1 MALAIASP
9 TFSLQPSPS
18 FRIFAAFEIHNA
30 IMKTK
35 LPKLHVLTLGCS
47 KNAVDS
53 ELLLAQAKANDF
65 LIVDDARKADMLVVN
80 TCGFIEEAKQESIN
94 AILSGAKLRK
104 KGKLEKLLVMGCLS
118 ERYKPDLEKE
128 IPEVDAY
135 FGTIGLDTTVLT
147 NILRELGG
155 DFKTELLGERAL
167 STPTH
172 YAYMKISEGCDNPCS
187 FCAIPLM
194 RGGHKSKP
202 MEDLIREATTLR
214 NGGAKELVLIAQDL
228 TYYGLDLYGKRTLSD
243 LLKRLSDIGF
253 EWIRLLYAYPAKFPM
268 DILPVIR
275 ERENICK
282 YLDMPIQHV
291 NTDVLKSMRRG
302 VTRNALI
309 DLINAIRDEV
319 PNIRLRTTLI
329 LGYPTETEKA
339 FNDVL
344 EFIEEAKFD
353 RLGCFSYSHEENTAA
368 FELEDAVPLA
378 EKKRRV
384 AEVMKLQE
392 KISLEKNRALI
403 GKELRALI
411 DRIENGVAIGRT
423 EFDAPEVDN
432 EFVIQSA
439 ESGFDVRSLKVGAFY
454 TAEVTDAEAY
464 DLFGILKA

>member
-1 MALAIASP
+1 
-9 TFSLQPSPS
+9 
-18 FRIFAAFEIHNA
+18 
-30 IMKTK
+30 MKTK

-47 KNAVDS
+47 KNVVDS

-65 LIVDDARKADMLVVN
+65 LIVNDAKKADMLVVN
-80 TCGFIEEAKQESIN
+80 TCGFIEEAKQESVN

-118 ERYKPDLEKE
+118 ERYKPELEKE

-135 FGTIGLDTTVLT
+135 FGTIGLDTAVLT
-147 NILRELGG
+147 TILRELGG
-155 DFKTELLGERAL
+155 SYKTDLLGERDL
-167 STPTH
+167 STPKH
-172 YAYMKISEGCDNPCS
+172 FAYMKISEGCDNPCS

-194 RGGHKSKP
+194 RGRHKSKP
-202 MEDLIREATTLR
+202 IEDLLREAQTLR
-214 NGGAKELVLIAQDL
+214 TNGVKELVLIAQDL
-228 TYYGLDLYGKRTLSD
+228 TYYGLDLYGKRTLAD

-253 EWIRLLYAYPAKFPM
+253 EWIRLLYAYPAKFPT

-282 YLDMPIQHV
+282 YLDIPIQHT
-291 NTDVLKSMRRG
+291 NTEVLKSMRRG
-302 VTRNALI
+302 ITRNALLN
-309 DLINAIRDEV
+309 LIAQIRNEV

-329 LGYPTETEKA
+329 LGYPNETEKE

-344 EFIEEAKFD
+344 EFIEEVKFD

-368 FELEDAVPLA
+368 FALEDIVPLK

-384 AEVMKLQE
+384 AEVMKAQE
-392 KISLEKNRALI
+392 KISLEKNLALV
-403 GKELRALI
+403 GKEMRVLV
-411 DRIENGVAIGRT
+411 DRIESGLAIGRT

-439 ESGFDVRSLKVGAFY
+439 KKGFDVRSLKVGEFY

-464 DLFGILKA
+464 DLFGIIK

>member
-1 MALAIASP
+1 MPKRSTI
-9 TFSLQPSPS
+9 FVSLPP
-18 FRIFAAFEIHNA
+18 FELQCA
-30 IMKTK
+30 VMKTK

-47 KNAVDS
+47 KNVVDS

-65 LIVDDARKADMLVVN
+65 LIVDDAKKADMLVVN

-94 AILSGAKLRK
+94 AILSGAKLRQ

-135 FGTIGLDTTVLT
+135 FGTIGLDNTVLT

-155 DFKTELLGERAL
+155 EYKTELLGERAL

-172 YAYMKISEGCDNPCS
+172 FAYMKISEGCDNPCS

-202 MEDLIREATTLR
+202 IEDLLREAHTLR
-214 NGGAKELVLIAQDL
+214 ANGVKELILIAQDL
-228 TYYGLDLYGKRTLSD
+228 TYYGLDLYGKRMLAD
-243 LLKRLSDIGF
+243 LLKRLSDLSF
-253 EWIRLLYAYPAKFPM
+253 EWIRLLYAYPAKFPT

-282 YLDMPIQHV
+282 YLDMPIQHA

-302 VTRNALI
+302 ITRKALLE
-309 DLINAIRDEV
+309 LIEQIRSEV

-329 LGYPTETEKA
+329 LGYPTETEAA

-344 EFIEEAKFD
+344 AFIEEVKFD
-353 RLGCFSYSHEENTAA
+353 RLGCFSYSHEENTVA
-368 FELEDAVPLA
+368 FKLEDSVPIM

-384 AEVMKLQE
+384 AEVMKVQE
-392 KISLEKNRALI
+392 KISLEKNLALI
-403 GKELRALI
+403 GKQLRVLV
-411 DRIENGVAIGRT
+411 DRIESGVAIGRT

-432 EFVIQSA
+432 EFIIQSA
-439 ESGFDVRSLKVGAFY
+439 ENGFDVHMLKVGEFY

>member
-1 MALAIASP
+1 
-9 TFSLQPSPS
+9 
-18 FRIFAAFEIHNA
+18 
-30 IMKTK
+30 MKTK

-47 KNAVDS
+47 KNTVDS
-53 ELLLAQAKANDF
+53 ERLLAQAKANDF
-65 LIVDDARKADMLVVN
+65 LIVDDAKKADVLVIN
-80 TCGFIEEAKQESIN
+80 TCGFIEEAKQESIH

-104 KGKLEKLLVMGCLS
+104 KGKLEKLLVMGCLA

-155 DFKTELLGERAL
+155 DYKTDLLGERML
-167 STPTH
+167 TTPTH
-172 YAYMKISEGCDNPCS
+172 FAYMKISEGCDNPCS

-202 MEDLIREATTLR
+202 IEALIHEAKILQQ
-214 NGGAKELVLIAQDL
+214 NGVKELVLIAQDL
-228 TYYGLDLYGKRTLSD
+228 TYYGLDLYGKRTLAD

-253 EWIRLLYAYPAKFPM
+253 EWIRLLYAYPAKFPT
-268 DILPVIR
+268 DILPVMR

-282 YLDMPIQHV
+282 YLDMPIQHA
-291 NTDVLKSMRRG
+291 NTEVLKSMRRG
-302 VTRNALI
+302 ITRNALL
-309 DLINAIRDEV
+309 DLIKRIRDEV

-329 LGYPTETEKA
+329 LGYPNETEKE
-339 FNDVL
+339 FNDLL
-344 EFIEEAKFD
+344 EFIEEVKFD

-384 AEVMKLQE
+384 AEVMKRQE
-392 KISLEKNRALI
+392 KISLGKNMALV
-403 GKELRALI
+403 GKEFRVLI
-411 DRIENGVAIGRT
+411 DRIESGVAIGRT

-432 EFVIQSA
+432 EFVIESA
-439 ESGFDVRSLKVGAFY
+439 EDGFEVRSLKVGEFY

-464 DLFGILKA
+464 DLFGILKKKTCKD

>member
-1 MALAIASP
+1 
-9 TFSLQPSPS
+9 
-18 FRIFAAFEIHNA
+18 
-30 IMKTK
+30 MKTK

-65 LIVDDARKADMLVVN
+65 LIVDDAKKADMLVIN

-94 AILSGAKLRK
+94 AILSGTKLRK

-128 IPEVDAY
+128 LPEVDAY

-147 NILRELGG
+147 NILHELGG
-155 DFKTELLGERAL
+155 DYKTDLLGERML
-167 STPTH
+167 TTPKH
-172 YAYMKISEGCDNPCS
+172 FAYLKISEGCDNPCS

-202 MEDLIREATTLR
+202 IEDLIREAQALR
-214 NGGAKELVLIAQDL
+214 QSGVKELVLIAQDL
-228 TYYGLDLYGKRTLSD
+228 TYYGLDLYGKRTLAD

-253 EWIRLLYAYPAKFPM
+253 EWIRLLYAYPAKFPT
-268 DILPVIR
+268 DILPVMR

-282 YLDMPIQHV
+282 YLDMPIQHA
-291 NTDVLKSMRRG
+291 NTEVLKSMRRG
-302 VTRNALI
+302 ITRNALL
-309 DLINAIRDEV
+309 DLIKRIRDEV

-329 LGYPTETEKA
+329 LGYPNETEKE
-339 FNDVL
+339 FNDLL
-344 EFIEEAKFD
+344 EFIEEVKFD

-368 FELEDAVPLA
+368 FELEDAVPLI

-384 AEVMKLQE
+384 AAVMKVQE
-392 KISLEKNRALI
+392 KISLEKNLALV
-403 GKELRALI
+403 GKEFRVLI
-411 DRIENGVAIGRT
+411 DRIESGVAIGRT

-439 ESGFDVRSLKVGAFY
+439 EKGFDVRSLKVGEFY
-454 TAEVTDAEAY
+454 TAEVTDAEAF
-464 DLFGILKA
+464 DLFGILKKKTCEE

>member
-1 MALAIASP
+1 
-9 TFSLQPSPS
+9 
-18 FRIFAAFEIHNA
+18 
-30 IMKTK
+30 MKTK

-47 KNAVDS
+47 KNVVDS

-65 LIVDDARKADMLVVN
+65 LIVNDAKKADMLVVN
-80 TCGFIEEAKQESIN
+80 TCGFIEEAKQESVN

-118 ERYKPDLEKE
+118 ERYKPELEKE

-135 FGTIGLDTTVLT
+135 FGTIGLDTAVLT
-147 NILRELGG
+147 TILRELGG
-155 DFKTELLGERAL
+155 NYKTDLLGERDL
-167 STPTH
+167 STPKH
-172 YAYMKISEGCDNPCS
+172 FAYMKISEGCDNPCS

-194 RGGHKSKP
+194 RGRHKSKP
-202 MEDLIREATTLR
+202 IEDLLREAQTLR
-214 NGGAKELVLIAQDL
+214 TNGVKELVLIAQDL
-228 TYYGLDLYGKRTLSD
+228 TYYGLDLYGKRTLAD

-253 EWIRLLYAYPAKFPM
+253 EWIRLLYAYPAKFPT

-282 YLDMPIQHV
+282 YLDIPIQHT
-291 NTDVLKSMRRG
+291 NTEVLKSMRRG
-302 VTRNALI
+302 ITRNALLN
-309 DLINAIRDEV
+309 LIAQIRNEV

-329 LGYPTETEKA
+329 LGYPNETEKE

-344 EFIEEAKFD
+344 EFIEEVKFD
-353 RLGCFSYSHEENTAA
+353 RLGCFSYSHEEHTAA
-368 FELEDAVPLA
+368 FALEDIVPLK

-384 AEVMKLQE
+384 AEVMKAQE
-392 KISLEKNRALI
+392 KISLEKNLALV
-403 GKELRALI
+403 GKEMRVLV
-411 DRIENGVAIGRT
+411 DRIESGLAIGRT

-439 ESGFDVRSLKVGAFY
+439 KKGFDVRSLKVGEFY

-464 DLFGILKA
+464 DLFGIIK

>member
-1 MALAIASP
+1 
-9 TFSLQPSPS
+9 
-18 FRIFAAFEIHNA
+18 
-30 IMKTK
+30 MKTK

-47 KNAVDS
+47 KNIVDS

-65 LIVDDARKADMLVVN
+65 LVVDDAKKADMLVVN
-80 TCGFIEEAKQESIN
+80 TCGFIEEAKQESVN
-94 AILSGAKLRK
+94 AILSGAKLRQ

-135 FGTIGLDTTVLT
+135 FGTIGLDTVVLT

-155 DFKTELLGERAL
+155 DYKTDLLGERAL
-167 STPTH
+167 STPQH
-172 YAYMKISEGCDNPCS
+172 FAYLKISEGCDNPCS

-194 RGGHKSKP
+194 RGRHKSKP
-202 MEDLIREATTLR
+202 TDDLLREARTLR
-214 NGGAKELVLIAQDL
+214 AAGVKELVLIGQDL
-228 TYYGLDLYGKRTLSD
+228 TYYGLDLYGERTLSD

-253 EWIRLLYAYPAKFPM
+253 EWIRLLYAYPAKFPT

-282 YLDMPIQHV
+282 YLDMPIQHT
-291 NTDVLKSMRRG
+291 NSQVLKSMRRG
-302 VTRNALI
+302 ITRNALL
-309 DLINAIRDEV
+309 DLIAQIRDEV

-329 LGYPTETEKA
+329 LGYPNETEKE

-344 EFIEEAKFD
+344 DFIEEVKFD
-353 RLGCFSYSHEENTAA
+353 RLGCFSYSHEENTTA
-368 FELEDAVPLA
+368 FALTDSVPLL

-384 AEVMKLQE
+384 TEVMKVQE
-392 KISLEKNRALI
+392 KISLEKNLALV
-403 GKELRALI
+403 GKELCVLV
-411 DRIENGVAIGRT
+411 DRIESGVAIGRT

-439 ESGFDVRSLKVGAFY
+439 EKGFDVSTLKVGAFY
-454 TAEVTDAEAY
+454 KAEVTDAEAY
-464 DLFGILKA
+464 DLFGILKTSEPSSKVCVN